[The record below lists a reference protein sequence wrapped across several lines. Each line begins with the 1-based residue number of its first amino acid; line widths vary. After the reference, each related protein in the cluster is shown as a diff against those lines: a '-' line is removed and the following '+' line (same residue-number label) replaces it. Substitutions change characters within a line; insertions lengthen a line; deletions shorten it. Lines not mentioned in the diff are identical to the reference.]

1 VEVGGDP
8 ELAVVEAIQRKIAG
22 GKNPTAADMEFLRSW
37 RERKNSPPVEVEK
50 QEEDFNGGATLEE
63 DLEEWTLRDGVVR
76 GQYRRLSALARA
88 HQVESVEKVLWRVQR
103 GLLKAYGW
111 EGSKKSGALAG
122 NEALALMW
130 VKSIGQLARASR
142 QWELKMDEAERS
154 EMGFEFFQGLVMTL
168 KQLADKRDNLAFK
181 VRELSA
187 KEKKAG
193 TGRGQRAHSIEI
205 VMMDG
210 GEGGKKKAG
219 DGAA

>member
-8 ELAVVEAIQRKIAG
+8 EELVVAAIERKIAN

-37 RERKNSPPVEVEK
+37 REGKREKVEVEK
-50 QEEDFNGGATLEE
+50 DEEDFNGGASLEE

-88 HQVESVEKVLWRVQR
+88 HQVESVDKVLWKVQR

-111 EGSKKSGALAG
+111 EGTKKSGPLAG

-142 QWELKMDEAERS
+142 QWELQMDEAERDG
-154 EMGFEFFQGLVMTL
+154 MGMEFFQGLVGTL

-205 VMMDG
+205 VMFD
-210 GEGGKKKAG
+210 GKKKEG